1 MRPSMRVPL
10 REAKFICS
18 NCRPVSGPRVSPLG
32 QFRRYASDSP
42 GVLERTRRKLWGTD
56 SPPGQADPYTG
67 SQIMQEAE
75 SSSGESKPADED
87 FNLAQPEELGAEELD
102 WNELPQI
109 GYLPKDEWRIK
120 GANKGDKV
128 TPWYHN
134 KNPISHSQAVHQAA
148 VEIALFQIVGKEYSA
163 TEESLDLPRELLHQ
177 CKFEGEAAQWGE
189 RLRFPS
195 AEAMTTLLRQAS
207 GAEVGS
213 DSLKSIFTALEQA
226 GDSHPAVYKQS
237 ADNQAETTLDSLSLA
252 EGKTKFTFFARVSK
266 LMSQR
271 LSDSIISQ
279 TTVGAVKSAHETLV
293 KKTTRSNPVILRE
306 VMNKMGVNELPNVKI
321 SDVRRTRHDN
331 DEDLGRKKAIVSAL
345 YTNGLIEKALKP
357 RKPKYKWIR
366 ENEKAKRLNQSIVEH

>member
-87 FNLAQPEELGAEELD
+87 FNLAQPEELGAEDLD

-128 TPWYHN
+128 TPYVSCWVPNSEPCYLDRY
-134 KNPISHSQAVHQAA
+134 SDFVSQQVVPQQ
-148 VEIALFQIVGKEYSA
+148 EPDF
-163 TEESLDLPRELLHQ
+163 TLPGRPPGRCRDCFVPDCWQGVLSNGREP
-177 CKFEGEAAQWGE
+177 G
-189 RLRFPS
+189 P
-195 AEAMTTLLRQAS
+195 AS
-207 GAEVGS
+207 
-213 DSLKSIFTALEQA
+213 
-226 GDSHPAVYKQS
+226 
-237 ADNQAETTLDSLSLA
+237 
-252 EGKTKFTFFARVSK
+252 
-266 LMSQR
+266 
-271 LSDSIISQ
+271 
-279 TTVGAVKSAHETLV
+279 
-293 KKTTRSNPVILRE
+293 
-306 VMNKMGVNELPNVKI
+306 
-321 SDVRRTRHDN
+321 
-331 DEDLGRKKAIVSAL
+331 
-345 YTNGLIEKALKP
+345 
-357 RKPKYKWIR
+357 
-366 ENEKAKRLNQSIVEH
+366 